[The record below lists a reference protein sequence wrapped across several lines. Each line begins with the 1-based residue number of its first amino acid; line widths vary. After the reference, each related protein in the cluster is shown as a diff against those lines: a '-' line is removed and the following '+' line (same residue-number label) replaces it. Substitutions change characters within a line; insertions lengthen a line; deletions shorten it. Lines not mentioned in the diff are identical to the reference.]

1 VLRPDRTAQVIE
13 LAAVEA
19 ATPAGL
25 HAAIGCEHVE
35 VVTLAGDLH
44 MWLDGEGPRANPVP
58 SVNVIAALLGAAFG
72 RGTRY
77 VGTVVLTGGADRHG
91 NPCGLSDERLGG
103 LLGHLEQLGT
113 GKTAQPTRHPT

>member
-1 VLRPDRTAQVIE
+1 MLRPDRTAQVLD
-13 LAAVEA
+13 LADGEV

-25 HAAIGCEHVE
+25 CAAIGCRQVE

-44 MWLDGEGPRANPVP
+44 MWLGKEGPRANPVP
-58 SVNVIAALLGAAFG
+58 PVNVIAALLGAAFG

-77 VGTVVLTGGADRHG
+77 VGTVVLTGGADRQG
-91 NPCGLSDERLGG
+91 NTRGLSDERLGG

-113 GKTAQPTRHPT
+113 DVVGDA